1 MTRGW
6 LTWWP
11 GAINYSGGRGEGR
24 RKWVRSKLAGSG
36 LHLASGEPLLWVYPA
51 LCWAPARSA
60 PSSLRGWEAQGGG
73 EQHPGLPA
81 GSPFQVVLRWYSG
94 PGETTAG
101 RHQAWESRKA
111 GPLLPG
117 SPSRQGPHSSAYL
130 ATLAYFRVKN

>member
-11 GAINYSGGRGEGR
+11 GAINYSGGWGEGR

-81 GSPFQVVLRWYSG
+81 GSPFQVVLG
-94 PGETTAG
+94 PRRNHRGEAPSLG
-101 RHQAWESRKA
+101 IQESRATSPRIPVKA
-111 GPLLPG
+111 GASFQCLPCHPG
-117 SPSRQGPHSSAYL
+117 LFSG
-130 ATLAYFRVKN
+130 